1 MSQDGSGLETGTA
14 ARGIPSQRPLAALDP
29 SQVAVIV
36 PVLNEAVRL
45 PALLDDLAAQG
56 FGRVVVADGGSTDGS
71 VEMAGGRAGVV
82 LVRCARGRAA
92 QQNAG
97 AAAAV
102 DARVLIFLHADT
114 RLPPPDAVACIGE
127 VLATGACAGA
137 FRLRFDRRHPLL
149 DLYAAASAVESYW
162 TTFGDQ
168 ALFMRRD
175 AFDAVGGF
183 PPMPLLEDVALRR
196 RLKRH
201 GGFAKSRA
209 AVVTSAR
216 RFEAEGLLR
225 RQLKNGVILLLYAL
239 GVPAGRL
246 VRFYR

>member
-1 MSQDGSGLETGTA
+1 M
-14 ARGIPSQRPLAALDP
+14 
-29 SQVAVIV
+29 
-36 PVLNEAVRL
+36 PVLNEAARL
-45 PALLDDLAAQG
+45 PALLGDLAAQS
-56 FGRVVVADGGSTDGS
+56 FGRVVVADGGSGDGS
-71 VEMAGGRAGVV
+71 VEIAAARAGVV

-97 AAAAV
+97 AAAASG
-102 DARVLIFLHADT
+102 ARVLLFLHADT
-114 RLPPPDAVACIGE
+114 RLPPDAVARIGE

-149 DLYAAASAVESYW
+149 DIYAAASAVESYW

-168 ALFMRRD
+168 AVFMRRD

-183 PPMPLLEDVALRR
+183 PSLPLLEDVALRR

-201 GGFAKSRA
+201 GGFAKSRG

-225 RQLKNGVILLLYAL
+225 RQLKNGAILLLYAL

>member
-1 MSQDGSGLETGTA
+1 M
-14 ARGIPSQRPLAALDP
+14 
-29 SQVAVIV
+29 
-36 PVLNEAVRL
+36 PVLNEAARL
-45 PALLDDLAAQG
+45 PALLDDLAIQG

-71 VEMAGGRAGVV
+71 VEMARGRAGVV

-92 QQNAG
+92 QQNKG
-97 AAAAV
+97 AAAAAG
-102 DARVLIFLHADT
+102 ARVLLFLHADT
-114 RLPPPDAVACIGE
+114 RLPPDAVARIGE

-137 FRLRFDRRHPLL
+137 YRLRFDRRHPLL

-168 ALFMRRD
+168 ALFMTRE

-183 PPMPLLEDVALRR
+183 PSLPLLEDVALRR
-196 RLKRH
+196 RLKRQ

-225 RQLKNGVILLLYAL
+225 RQLKNGAILLLYAL
-239 GVPAGRL
+239 AVPAGRL